1 MLAVNLRR
9 TVADTLM
16 PPTISTQLNLSL
28 LTAVGHMLKSLHL
41 KLDITLAALLSGFPG
56 TKEYILTAV

>member
-41 KLDITLAALLSGFPG
+41 K
-56 TKEYILTAV
+56 